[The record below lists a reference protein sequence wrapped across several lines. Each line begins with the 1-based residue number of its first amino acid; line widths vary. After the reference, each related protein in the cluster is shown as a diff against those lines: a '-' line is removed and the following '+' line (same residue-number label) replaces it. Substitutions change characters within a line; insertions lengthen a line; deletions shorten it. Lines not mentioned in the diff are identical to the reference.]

1 MHRLELT
8 PGIRSV
14 VLVEG
19 VSDAAAIEAVAAHRA
34 QSLEHVAVIPIGGAT
49 NVRATAETLDGV
61 AVAGL
66 CDRGE
71 ERFFARVLDTY
82 FVCDGDLEDEFIRTL
97 GTDRVERVMD
107 ELGDLAAFRTFQ
119 NQPYQRLR
127 TLEQQQHRFMGTM
140 SGRKEQ
146 YGRALGAAG
155 AVPPPLAALLEWYR

>member
-1 MHRLELT
+1 MHPLELA

-19 VSDAAAIEAVAAHRA
+19 VSDAAAIEAVASQRA

-49 NVRATAETLDGV
+49 NVRAAADGLDGV

-82 FVCDGDLEDEFIRTL
+82 FVCDGDLEDEFIRAL
-97 GTDRVERVMD
+97 GTDRIERVMD
-107 ELGDLAAFRTFQ
+107 DLGDLASFRTFQ
-119 NQPYQRLR
+119 NQPFQRSR
-127 TLEQQQHRFMGTM
+127 SLEQQQHRFMGTM

-146 YGRALGAAG
+146 YGRALGATG
-155 AVPPPLAALLEWYR
+155 AVPPPLAALLEWCR

>member
-1 MHRLELT
+1 MHPIELA

-19 VSDAAAIEAVAAHRA
+19 VSDAAAIEAIAAQRE
-34 QSLEHVAVIPIGGAT
+34 QSLGHVAVIPIGGAT
-49 NVRATAETLDGV
+49 NVRAAADGLDDV

-82 FVCDGDLEDEFIRTL
+82 FVCDKDLEDEFIRAL
-97 GTDRVERVMD
+97 GTGRIERVMD

-119 NQPYQRLR
+119 NQPFQRSR
-127 TLEQQQHRFMGTM
+127 SLEQQQHRFMGTM

-146 YGRALGAAG
+146 YGRALGATG
-155 AVPPPLAALLEWYR
+155 AVPPPLAALLEWCR